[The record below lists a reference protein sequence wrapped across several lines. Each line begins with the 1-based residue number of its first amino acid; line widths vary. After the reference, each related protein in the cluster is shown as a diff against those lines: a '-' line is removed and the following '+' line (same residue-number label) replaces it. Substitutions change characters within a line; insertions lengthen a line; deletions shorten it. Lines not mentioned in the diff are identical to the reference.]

1 MVAPLKSRAL
11 PQFNVLRRAR
21 IGLATGIPY
30 LCSPVI
36 QKEGLDLFGD
46 RRKLLLRSEGN
57 DAAAAAV
64 ATKFRTVVAEQNL
77 YGLSRRHGLDQKGS
91 KEREKVKGRES
102 KRSRM
107 ERKVIR
113 WNHWQ
118 VQIYRIYGMRNCPI
132 RPAETA
138 YLWSSSA

>member
-21 IGLATGIPY
+21 IGLAGPR
-30 LCSPVI
+30 S
-36 QKEGLDLFGD
+36 FGD

-77 YGLSRRHGLDQKGS
+77 YGYQDGTGSIKKDQK
-91 KEREKVKGRES
+91 KEKK
-102 KRSRM
+102 
-107 ERKVIR
+107 
-113 WNHWQ
+113 
-118 VQIYRIYGMRNCPI
+118 
-132 RPAETA
+132 
-138 YLWSSSA
+138 